1 MKKRRGTSY
10 FERIDGAPD
19 PVAVSVKRRVTFSEV
34 DAMAI
39 VWHGRYALYFEDGS
53 AELGRRCGLS
63 YRDFYDAGL
72 RAPIVTCHIE
82 YFRPLQLDE
91 EFTITAAL
99 IWDDGAR
106 LNTEYALYKEDGSLA
121 TSGYT
126 VQVLTNYK
134 TGEVCIVSPK
144 LLETCRRR
152 WRAGEFS

>member
-1 MKKRRGTSY
+1 MKTRREKYYFKRD
-10 FERIDGAPD
+10 DGSPE
-19 PVAVSVKRRVTFSEV
+19 PVTVAVKRRVNFSEV

-63 YRDFYDAGL
+63 YSDFYAAGL

-91 EFTITAAL
+91 EFTIAAAL
-99 IWDDGAR
+99 IWDEGAR

-126 VQVLTNYK
+126 VQVLTK
-134 TGEVCIVSPK
+134 HTTGEVCIVSPE

-152 WRAGEFS
+152 WQAGEFH